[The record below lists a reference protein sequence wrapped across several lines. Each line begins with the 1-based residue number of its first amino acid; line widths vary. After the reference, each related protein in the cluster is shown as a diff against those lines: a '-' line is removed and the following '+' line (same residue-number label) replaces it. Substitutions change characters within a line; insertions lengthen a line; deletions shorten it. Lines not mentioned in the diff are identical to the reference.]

1 MYLNQKALWL
11 PVAVAAVNNPYGDI
25 INSDAQIISVR
36 RQEHVEEVRL
46 KDGTIHKS
54 RYYYYTHADVQVDDR
69 LDGNLVVS
77 LYDMRTLG
85 GNNRLRRLL
94 TL

>member
-1 MYLNQKALWL
+1 MYLNQKALWI
-11 PVAVAAVNNPYGDI
+11 PVAVEAVNNPYGDI
-25 INSDAQIISVR
+25 INAGGQEISVR

-46 KDGTIHKS
+46 QDGTVLNS
-54 RYYYYTHADVQVDDR
+54 RYYYYTHANVGINDQ
-69 LDGNLVVS
+69 LDGHLVVN

-94 TL
+94 TV